1 MRHCPHPIASL
12 LPHKPPMILIDEI
25 VGYDD
30 NSLIAAVT
38 ITEASLFLTPD
49 GVPGHVGIEYL
60 AQACGAYAGVHALDS
75 GDPVRIGLL
84 LGTRDYRVLVPWFR
98 RGDQLRISVAMV
110 FRDKP
115 LAVFACSITIGGKIV
130 ADAQLKVY
138 QSDDDQLRIGQGVR

>member
-1 MRHCPHPIASL
+1 MRHCRHPIASL
-12 LPHKPPMILIDEI
+12 LPHEPPMILIDEI

-75 GDPVRIGLL
+75 GNPVRIGLL

-110 FRDKP
+110 FRDEP
-115 LAVFACSITIGGKIV
+115 LAAFACSITIGGKIV

-138 QSDDDQLRIGQGVR
+138 QSNDDQLPIGHGVR

>member
-1 MRHCPHPIASL
+1 M
-12 LPHKPPMILIDEI
+12 
-25 VGYDD
+25 
-30 NSLIAAVT
+30 IAAVT

-115 LAVFACSITIGGKIV
+115 LAAFACSITIGGKIV